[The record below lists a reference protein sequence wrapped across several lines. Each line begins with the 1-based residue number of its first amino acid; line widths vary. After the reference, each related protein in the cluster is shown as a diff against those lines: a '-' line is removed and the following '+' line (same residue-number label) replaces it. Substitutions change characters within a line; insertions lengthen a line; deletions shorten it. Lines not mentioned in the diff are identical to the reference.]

1 MRGIAARDDEGLHAC
16 EIEWHV
22 TGEFDFEQ
30 RRKNCL
36 VSARGKRLG
45 DCAGPRVTKHT
56 PGRPV
61 SLPCASAMKAAPPS
75 CRFTMKR
82 ARSPYA

>member
-1 MRGIAARDDEGLHAC
+1 LHAC

-45 DCAGPRVTKHT
+45 LAAGIRFGLVT
-56 PGRPV
+56 R
-61 SLPCASAMKAAPPS
+61 
-75 CRFTMKR
+75 RR
-82 ARSPYA
+82 IR